1 MTTKENDNNKDI
13 VESSVKTKAPAK
25 KAPAKKAPTKKAVRK
40 NAPKTPEAE
49 RNQAATQFQKGQS
62 GNPGG
67 KTFKRQ
73 TLEMREKM
81 HQLCMEVGMPM
92 LIQILHDARKEKQF
106 KEALEV
112 LTTMLKYA
120 YGNPRDMVDIE
131 EQVSNT
137 TNTVLPQIVVCRE
150 AALSVIQSD
159 EEYT

>member
-1 MTTKENDNNKDI
+1 MNDTENTT
-13 VESSVKTKAPAK
+13 P
-25 KAPAKKAPTKKAVRK
+25 
-40 NAPKTPEAE
+40 APKKRGRPKKVNNTPKSEQAKA
-49 RNQAATQFQKGQS
+49 NQAATQFQKGVS

-92 LIQILHDARKEKQF
+92 LIQILYDAREEKQF

-120 YGNPRDMVDIE
+120 YGNPKDMIDIE
-131 EQVSNT
+131 EPVSNT
-137 TNTVLPQIVVCRE
+137 TNTALPQIVVSRE

-159 EEYT
+159 EDYT